1 MKVRLY
7 AAPEEFLEENAAFLR
22 EHEAACQLNLG
33 NAQNNRDECCR
44 PDLLFG
50 RCEEEGRGVLLFGNT
65 LPWNL
70 CLNAVPGDPAA
81 LTAAAFLAEY
91 LREKGIAICG
101 VTADTA
107 LCKAFFSAFQ
117 KPYTVS
123 TSMGLMVLKKLT
135 EPPALPGKV
144 RKAALSELD
153 TATGWA
159 RAFTREALREES
171 DETEVREKF
180 RGFIESGK
188 LYLMTAPQG
197 QPVSMAVS
205 NRDLAHGAGISWV
218 YTPPEF
224 RGKGYCQTTVAA
236 VCREKLRSGKDY
248 CTLFV
253 DMKNP
258 ISNRV
263 YSKIGFQIIEN
274 VDDCR
279 LETPEG

>member
-1 MKVRLY
+1 MKLKLY
-7 AAPEEFLEENAAFLR
+7 ETPGDFLEENREFLL
-22 EHEAACQLNLG
+22 EYEAAAQLNLG
-33 NAQNNRDECCR
+33 NAVNNREEPCH
-44 PDLLFG
+44 PGLLFG
-50 RCEEEGRGVLLFGNT
+50 RYEEDGRGVLLFGNT
-65 LPWNL
+65 LPWNV
-70 CLNAVPGDPAA
+70 CLNAIPGDPAA
-81 LTAAAFLAEY
+81 LSASVLLAEY
-91 LREKGIAICG
+91 LREKGIPING
-101 VTADTA
+101 VTADKA
-107 LCKAFFSAFQ
+107 LCKAFLFAFQ
-117 KPYTVS
+117 KPYTVY
-123 TSMGLMVLKKLT
+123 TSMGLMVLKELT

-144 RKAALSELD
+144 RKATLSDLD
-153 TATGWA
+153 TAAGWA
-159 RAFTREALREES
+159 CAFTREALREES
-171 DETEVREKF
+171 DEKETRERF

-188 LYLMTAPQG
+188 VYLAVTPQG

-224 RGKGYCQTTVAA
+224 RGKGYCQNTVAA
-236 VCREKLRSGKDY
+236 VCREKLRSGKVY